1 MDFKLLNEEGD
12 TGTFIANGEWALLG
26 MFIFILIGLILII
39 YASIFHHNKIFLI
52 RFVHLN
58 N

>member
-26 MFIFILIGLILII
+26 MFFFYINRLDINYLDKYF
-39 YASIFHHNKIFLI
+39 SSP
-52 RFVHLN
+52 
-58 N
+58 